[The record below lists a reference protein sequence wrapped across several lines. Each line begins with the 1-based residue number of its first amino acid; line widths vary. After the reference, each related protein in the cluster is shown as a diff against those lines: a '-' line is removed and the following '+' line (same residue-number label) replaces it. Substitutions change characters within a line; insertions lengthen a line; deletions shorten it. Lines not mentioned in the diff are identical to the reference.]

1 MRIWKKLSLGK
12 TRMGPHSGVTARC
25 HPMIF
30 PGGGATHFWA
40 THPRHERDSY
50 PQACFRLHPFSGY
63 GLIQVSLELSQPF

>member
-30 PGGGATHFWA
+30 PGGLPTFGRRIPGMSGIVTRKLVFAFTRSRATA
-40 THPRHERDSY
+40 
-50 PQACFRLHPFSGY
+50 
-63 GLIQVSLELSQPF
+63 